1 MTSNTF
7 VEIIDFKR
15 NLYTGKQ
22 ILLYA
27 YYYRY
32 FELGL
37 LNSTNTLQNFVSTLI
52 NRCSWWYE
60 LIQISLLLQASQNQ
74 KFLYTSRNL
83 NFKG

>member
-7 VEIIDFKR
+7 VEIIDFKS

-37 LNSTNTLQNFVSTLI
+37 LNSTNTLQNFVSTMI

-60 LIQISLLLQASQNQ
+60 LIQNSLLLQTSQNQ